1 MICIMDC
8 TFVSPAFQTSR
19 FRARLWTQIV
29 EIGLLWEH
37 AAEHAFEESLFFV
50 WSAPDAAG
58 GGRTCNLCKLQTGT
72 GMAGSEGTKLMPA
85 SENYHAGT

>member
-37 AAEHAFEESLFFV
+37 AAEHAFEESLFLFGLHQMLQEAEEPVIFASCRLGQV
-50 WSAPDAAG
+50 WLGAKVQ
-58 GGRTCNLCKLQTGT
+58 N
-72 GMAGSEGTKLMPA
+72 
-85 SENYHAGT
+85 